1 MKQLLE
7 FRGFAMGL
15 VVGMFLFMFLFGVG
29 GIANQAN
36 KPTLEGIDR
45 RLQAIERELKQ
56 TKAIVE
62 RNQAENRVWFEA
74 FAKALIYLIEKHKQ
88 ADVRMVLDNRG

>member
-7 FRGFAMGL
+7 LRGFAMGL

-29 GIANQAN
+29 GVAKPTN
-36 KPTLEGIDR
+36 KPTLESIDR
-45 RLQAIERELKQ
+45 RLQAIEKELKQ

-62 RNQAENRVWFEA
+62 KNQAENRVWFEA
-74 FAKALIYLIEKHKQ
+74 FAKALIYLIEQHRQ
-88 ADVRMVLDNRG
+88 VDIRMVWDNRG